1 MYTLVI
7 ACSCLKEYYQMLG
20 NTLVLY
26 YRLTR
31 KVIRDNIYVQYIIYC
46 TVYSMCYDG
55 SEGLYCKMVRAR
67 EKARMEVRVGE
78 YLCLPILA
86 GCWEHAVSD
95 M

>member
-1 MYTLVI
+1 
-7 ACSCLKEYYQMLG
+7 MLG
-20 NTLVLY
+20 NMLVVY

-67 EKARMEVRVGE
+67 EKAIWKWG
-78 YLCLPILA
+78 
-86 GCWEHAVSD
+86 WENIYVCGSSV
-95 M
+95 